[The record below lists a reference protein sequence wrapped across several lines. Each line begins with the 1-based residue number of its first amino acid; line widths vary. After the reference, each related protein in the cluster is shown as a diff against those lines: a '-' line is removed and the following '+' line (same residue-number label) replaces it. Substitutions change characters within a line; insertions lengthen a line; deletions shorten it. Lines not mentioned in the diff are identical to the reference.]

1 MSKGDESIDVPS
13 CNVSNN
19 QNPDNLDPED
29 ERGTVNYY
37 LAPSP
42 QFENVENFGNVVSC
56 DWTLWVNYNTA
67 NSSEEFIV
75 GQVFTFK
82 AALQDAVKL
91 YSIYAHQQY
100 VVVASSK
107 KLLVL
112 KCKKVDECQCTWKL
126 HAMVVKDT
134 SFFAL
139 NKYKGPHTCVN
150 PYLNQDHQQLDS
162 NFVVDHIKAMIKAQF
177 TLSVAA
183 IQATIMEKFKYEISY
198 KALVGKHKALTIL
211 FRDFHK

>member
-1 MSKGDESIDVPS
+1 MCQS

-19 QNPDNLDPED
+19 QNPDNLDPEDPD

-75 GQVFTFK
+75 SQVFTFK

-112 KCKKVDECQCTWKL
+112 KCKKVDACQCTWKL

-139 NKYKGPHTCVN
+139 NKYKVPHTCVN
-150 PYLNQDHQQLDS
+150 PCLNRDHQQLDS